1 MSTKPRILCVDD
13 EQDLLDGLRLNL
25 RKQFKVTTATSGA
38 EGLEVFDASCGD
50 EDGPFDAVISD
61 MRMPNMNGAA
71 FLTAIMERS
80 PQTPRILLSGQADM
94 ESTIAAINDAKIFR
108 FLTKPCEPALIQETV
123 VEAMELARLRETERV
138 LLDQTVRGAVT
149 MLTEVLGLVSAA
161 AYSRTSRIRE
171 VVDQVRDNLGLEP
184 SWDLDVATLLSQ
196 VGCVVVP
203 ETDDDDGPSGRHPE
217 IAATLLG
224 NIPRL
229 ENVASIVRTQNDPA
243 PLPSAALA
251 DAPRDVVDA
260 EILRVAVA
268 FDTITASGT
277 STAKAISALQAGPTP
292 PDPSLIDA
300 LAGVRPAADDMI
312 EVSVEPQE
320 LVIGMELL
328 EDLHTT
334 SGAKLAG
341 AGTVLT
347 AVLIERV
354 SSFAKTAG
362 VEGPISAL
370 APRRAVSRLKV
381 R

>member
-1 MSTKPRILCVDD
+1 MSKPRILCVDD
-13 EQDLLDGLRLNL
+13 EPDLLDGLRLNL

-38 EGLEVFDASCGD
+38 EGLEVFDAACGE
-50 EDGPFDAVISD
+50 EDGPFEAVVSD

-80 PQTPRILLSGQADM
+80 PTTPRILLSGQADM

-108 FLTKPCEPALIQETV
+108 FLTKPCEPELIQDTLH
-123 VEAMELARLRETERV
+123 EAMELARLRDAERV

-171 VVDQVRDNLGLEP
+171 VVEQLRSNLDLEP
-184 SWDLDVATLLSQ
+184 SWDLDVATMLSQ

-203 ETDDDDGPSGRHPE
+203 ETDDADGPAGRHAE
-217 IAATLLG
+217 IAANLLG

-229 ENVASIVRTQNDPA
+229 ETAASIVRTQNA
-243 PLPSAALA
+243 EEALVLGPIT
-251 DAPRDVVDA
+251 DAPRAVVDA
-260 EILRVAVA
+260 ELLRVAVA
-268 FDTITASGT
+268 FDAIAASGT
-277 STAKAISALQAGPTP
+277 SAPKAIATLRSSAAA
-292 PDPSLIDA
+292 PDDVFLDA
-300 LAGVRPAADDMI
+300 LGGVRPAADDMI
-312 EVSVEPQE
+312 EVSVEPQD

-328 EDLHTT
+328 QDLHTR

-341 AGTVLT
+341 TGTVLT

-354 SSFAKTAG
+354 MSFAKTAG
-362 VEGPISAL
+362 VDGPVDAL

>member
-217 IAATLLG
+217 IAANLLG

-300 LAGVRPAADDMI
+300 LAGVRPAAADMI

>member
-1 MSTKPRILCVDD
+1 MSKPRILCVDD

-38 EGLEVFDASCGD
+38 EGLEVFDVARHE
-50 EDGPFDAVISD
+50 EDGPFEAVVSD

-80 PQTPRILLSGQADM
+80 PSTPRILLSGQADM

-108 FLTKPCEPALIQETV
+108 FLTKPCEPELIQETV
-123 VEAMELARLRETERV
+123 HEAMELARLRDAERV

-161 AYSRTSRIRE
+161 AYSRTSRVRE
-171 VVDQVRDNLGLEP
+171 VVEQLRSNLDLEP
-184 SWDLDVATLLSQ
+184 SWDLDVATMLSQ

-203 ETDDDDGPSGRHPE
+203 ETDDADGPAGRHAE
-217 IAATLLG
+217 IAANLLG

-229 ENVASIVRTQNDPA
+229 ETAAAIVRTQNA
-243 PLPSAALA
+243 ETALLTGPIT
-251 DAPRDVVDA
+251 DAPRAVVDA

-268 FDTITASGT
+268 FDAIAASGT
-277 STAKAISALQAGPTP
+277 PASKAIAALGASTRAPDSAFL
-292 PDPSLIDA
+292 DA
-300 LAGVRPAADDMI
+300 LSGVRPAADDMI
-312 EVSVEPQE
+312 EVSVEPHD
-320 LVIGMELL
+320 LVVGMELL
-328 EDLHTT
+328 QDLHTR

-354 SSFAKTAG
+354 TSFAKTAG
-362 VEGPISAL
+362 VDGPVAAL

>member
-217 IAATLLG
+217 IAANLLG

-243 PLPSAALA
+243 PLPSASLA

>member
-13 EQDLLDGLRLNL
+13 EPDLLDGLRLNL
-25 RKQFKVTTATSGA
+25 RKRFKVTTATSGA
-38 EGLEVFDASCGD
+38 EGLEVFDAACTED
-50 EDGPFDAVISD
+50 EGPFEAVVSD

-71 FLTAIMERS
+71 FLTAVMERS

-108 FLTKPCEPALIQETV
+108 FLTKPCEPELIQETLH
-123 VEAMELARLRETERV
+123 EAMELARLREAERV

-161 AYSRTSRIRE
+161 AYSRTSRVRE
-171 VVDQVRDNLGLEP
+171 VVDQIRANLRLEA

-203 ETDDDDGPSGRHPE
+203 ETDDADGPAGQHAE
-217 IAATLLG
+217 IAANLLA

-229 ENVASIVRTQNDPA
+229 ETAASIVRTQNAPDPLLA
-243 PLPSAALA
+243 GPMSEASRALI
-251 DAPRDVVDA
+251 DA

-268 FDTITASGT
+268 FDAVTASGT
-277 STAKAISALQAGPTP
+277 SAAKAVGVLRNAANP
-292 PDPSLIDA
+292 PDPELLEA
-300 LAGVRPAADDMI
+300 LSEVRPAADDMI
-312 EVSVEPQE
+312 EVSVEPE
-320 LVIGMELL
+320 DLVIGMELL
-328 EDLHTT
+328 EDLHTR

-354 SSFAKTAG
+354 TSFAKTAG
-362 VEGPISAL
+362 VDGPVAAM
-370 APRRAVSRLKV
+370 APRRAISRLKV

>member
-71 FLTAIMERS
+71 FLAAIMERS

-123 VEAMELARLRETERV
+123 VEALELARLRETERV

-217 IAATLLG
+217 IAANLLG